1 MTFTTNNPTYI
12 HFSATPYGKPL
23 ITMHLG
29 RNINKTRDENAW
41 RNSCLQEKR
50 CQKAGAK
57 RWMMG
62 QECLTETELVER

>member
-23 ITMHLG
+23 ITIHLG
-29 RNINKTRDENAW
+29 RKINKTRDKNTW
-41 RNSCLQEKR
+41 RSLCPREED
-50 CQKAGAK
+50 QKAGAK

-62 QECLTETELVER
+62 QECLTETKLVER